1 MKREIEKALQTI
13 PVPDLENSVRA
24 GIARA
29 ERNGIT
35 MTRSVKKIAAISAAV
50 VVICAVA
57 VITVMNSRISVEK
70 VLNEPVADSSPI
82 VYNDAT
88 EDISLQLCG
97 ISDTNLV
104 VRAAV
109 NDAESSRLGGL
120 TTIKLGN
127 YTVVDKDGN
136 VVADNEGLAG
146 TYQIDTVVYKLDK
159 DGNVIEGLEE
169 LHEYLDRAGKE
180 FKALCDALEK
190 GYKLHVSSLNGT
202 DEDGNPIEIYGDWE
216 SELVINTVL
225 DGSAFVADDGD
236 VSVEFVTKD
245 DGSQDLVIT
254 MNDESKY
261 PYSDVV
267 TIWPTVYFTFD
278 EDGNMMGAT
287 QGPPSS
293 RAVRGGSFGKIFK
306 TEEDGQITI
315 VNAEYGHY
323 TMRIYDLGIE
333 LANGERYELQGFW
346 EASFDGNREPLKEGE
361 TDEQYESW
369 KKEYDAWVEEYES
382 SMSGH

>member
-1 MKREIEKALQTI
+1 MKNEIEKALQAI
-13 PVPDLENSVRA
+13 SVPDLENSVKA

-29 ERNGIT
+29 ERNGLT
-35 MTRSVKKIAAISAAV
+35 MTRSVKKIAAIAAAFV
-50 VVICAVA
+50 LCIAA
-57 VITVMNSRISVEK
+57 VITVMNSKLSIQKEVEAPASD
-70 VLNEPVADSSPI
+70 VSPI
-82 VYNDAT
+82 VYDNAT
-88 EDISLQLCG
+88 DDISIQLCG
-97 ISDTNLV
+97 VSETRLT
-104 VRAAV
+104 VRASV

-120 TTIKLGN
+120 SAVSVGN
-127 YTVVDKDGN
+127 FTVVDKDGN
-136 VVADNEGLAG
+136 VVADDEGLAG

-236 VSVEFVTKD
+236 VRVEFMTKD

-254 MNDESKY
+254 MNDTSKY

-333 LANGERYELQGFW
+333 LANGECYELQGFW
-346 EASFDGNREPLKEGE
+346 ETGFDGNKEPMKEGE
-361 TDEQYESW
+361 VDEQYEAW
-369 KKEYDAWVEEYES
+369 KKEYDAWVEEHEA
-382 SMSGH
+382 SMKGN